1 LLAEDNPVNRKLAL
15 ALLSKLGHDVTV
27 VEDGAEAIAAFAPAK
42 FDLILM
48 DMMMPNID
56 GLAAIARIREI
67 EAAEGMDSGVAT
79 PATPIIALTAHAIEG
94 DRERFLLQGA
104 DGYVAK
110 PIRFDELKLAIRAAT
125 RF

>member
-1 LLAEDNPVNRKLAL
+1 
-15 ALLSKLGHDVTV
+15 
-27 VEDGAEAIAAFAPAK
+27 
-42 FDLILM
+42 
-48 DMMMPNID
+48 MPNID

-67 EAAEGMDSGVAT
+67 EAAEGMDAGVGAGKIT